1 MTPEQKKQL
10 AEIGKKVR
18 ELFPDMYGWVRF
30 NLNPSRKSV
39 NVNIA
44 DTIEVEQSLKL
55 DPNRQEIL

>member
-1 MTPEQKKQL
+1 MTPEQKKRL
-10 AEIGKKVR
+10 AEIGKQVR

-39 NVNIA
+39 NVNVA

-55 DPNRQEIL
+55 DPNR

>member
-1 MTPEQKKQL
+1 MTSEQKRRLTK
-10 AEIGKKVR
+10 IGEQVR

-39 NVNIA
+39 NVNVA

-55 DPNRQEIL
+55 SPNR